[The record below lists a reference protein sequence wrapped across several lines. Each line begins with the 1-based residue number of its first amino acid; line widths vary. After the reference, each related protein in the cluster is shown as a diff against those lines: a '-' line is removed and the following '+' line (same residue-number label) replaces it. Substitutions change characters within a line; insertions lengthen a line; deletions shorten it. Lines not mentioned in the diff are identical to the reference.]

1 MTDNLC
7 LVLRRSRCVR
17 ASDRALRGFAFLTG
31 TALSLALSLAI
42 ALAPA
47 QAQIVDSS
55 APSASGDRVENG
67 GIAVEI
73 AFIGRN
79 PDGKRL
85 TIAAEIRNL
94 RDERVFVAVIG
105 PPPGAIDNQGVT
117 YSLASSAGIAQCGR
131 LETSEIENCMRN
143 WNSIL
148 PGYAFSSLDPG
159 TSALVSLTFEAPE
172 VTQTGFLSLSLNL
185 ALGVGEMP
193 SNDRSVDRPLD
204 NIAVTFPMIRLSDAT
219 P

>member
-1 MTDNLC
+1 MTDNFRL
-7 LVLRRSRCVR
+7 
-17 ASDRALRGFAFLTG
+17 AFVPG
-31 TALSLALSLAI
+31 IVVALALL
-42 ALAPA
+42 LAPA
-47 QAQIVDSS
+47 PAQGQIVDSS
-55 APSASGDRVENG
+55 APSTSGERVENG

-85 TIAAEIRNL
+85 TIASEIRNL

-105 PPPGAIDNQGVT
+105 PPPGAVDNHGVS
-117 YSLASSAGIAQCGR
+117 YSLASSAGIAQCTQLR
-131 LETSEIENCMRN
+131 TDRIQECMRN
-143 WNSIL
+143 WNGIL

-172 VTQTGFLSLSLNL
+172 VSQTGLLSLSLNL
-185 ALGVGEMP
+185 AVGAGEMP

-204 NIAVTFPMIRLSDAT
+204 NVAVTFPMIRLSDVA

>member
-1 MTDNLC
+1 MTDKLF
-7 LVLRRSRCVR
+7 LACVPCI
-17 ASDRALRGFAFLTG
+17 AVA
-31 TALSLALSLAI
+31 LALFI
-42 ALAPA
+42 GPAPA
-47 QAQIVDSS
+47 QAQIIDDS
-55 APSASGDRVENG
+55 AASASVARVENG

-85 TIAAEIRNL
+85 TVASEIRNL

-105 PPPGAIDNQGVT
+105 PPPGAVDNQGVT
-117 YSLASSAGIAQCGR
+117 YSLASSAGIAQCDDLR
-131 LETSEIENCMRN
+131 TNRIQECMRN
-143 WNSIL
+143 WSSIL

-172 VTQTGFLSLSLNL
+172 VSQTGFLSLSLNL
-185 ALGVGEMP
+185 AVGAGEMP

>member
-1 MTDNLC
+1 MTDNLR
-7 LVLRRSRCVR
+7 L
-17 ASDRALRGFAFLTG
+17 AFVSG
-31 TALSLALSLAI
+31 IAVALALL
-42 ALAPA
+42 LGPAPA
-47 QAQIVDSS
+47 RAQIVDSS
-55 APSASGDRVENG
+55 APSASGERVENG

-85 TIAAEIRNL
+85 TIASEIRNL

-131 LETSEIENCMRN
+131 LATSEIQNCMRN
-143 WNSIL
+143 WNGIL

-159 TSALVSLTFEAPE
+159 TSALVSLSFEAPE

-185 ALGVGEMP
+185 AVGVGEMP
-193 SNDRSVDRPLD
+193 SNDRSVDRPLN